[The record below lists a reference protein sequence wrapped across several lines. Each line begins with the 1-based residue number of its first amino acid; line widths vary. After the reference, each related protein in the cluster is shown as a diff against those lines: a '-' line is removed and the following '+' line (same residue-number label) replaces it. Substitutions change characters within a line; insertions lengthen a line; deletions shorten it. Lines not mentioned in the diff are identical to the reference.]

1 MKIIEVNKL
10 SKEYKYKVKDEKKG
24 FIYNLFNEKEKVVK
38 AVNNISFSVEE
49 GETVAFVGL
58 LRVIFTFVVPSLL
71 LGAIPVEIVKNI
83 SLTNLLM
90 IILLTIFW
98 FTLAVAFFYKS
109 LKKYASNNLFG
120 FGN

>member
-49 GETVAFVGL
+49 GETVAFIGPNGAGKSTTIKMLTGILYPTSGDIKICGL
-58 LRVIFTFVVPSLL
+58 TPIKDRNDYINKL
-71 LGAIPVEIVKNI
+71 KN
-83 SLTNLLM
+83 LQRNE
-90 IILLTIFW
+90 
-98 FTLAVAFFYKS
+98 V
-109 LKKYASNNLFG
+109 LKN
-120 FGN
+120 